1 MLKKCLE
8 MMQRRAPSIKLEL
21 NQASYHAGEKIEGH
35 FQLLGGWKV
44 QDLNRLDCDL
54 VIKNSATDKIV
65 NIKNVL
71 SIYMTKQLKSNERI
85 QKPFKFRLPEEL
97 EPSSGTLVY
106 ELQTKLTFANEK
118 CAKDD
123 RQVKILA

>member
-8 MMQRRAPSIKLEL
+8 LMQRRAPSITLEL
-21 NQASYHAGEKIEGH
+21 NQASYHAGDKIEGH
-35 FQLLGGWKV
+35 IRLLGGWKD

-65 NIKNVL
+65 NIKNVI
-71 SIYMTKQLKSNERI
+71 SIFMSKQLKSNEQI
-85 QKPFKFRLPEEL
+85 DKPFTFRLPEEL

-106 ELQTKLTFANEK
+106 ELQTKLVFANEK

-123 RQVKILA
+123 RQVRILA

>member
-8 MMQRRAPSIKLEL
+8 LMQLRAPSIRLEL
-21 NQASYHAGEKIEGH
+21 NQASYHAGDKIEGH
-35 FQLLGGWKV
+35 FRLLGGWKD

-65 NIKNVL
+65 NIKNVI
-71 SIYMTKQLKSNERI
+71 SIFMSKQLKSNELI
-85 QKPFKFRLPEEL
+85 DKPFKFRLPEEL
-97 EPSSGTLVY
+97 EPSSDSLIY
-106 ELQTKLTFANEK
+106 ELQTKLIFANEK

-123 RQVKILA
+123 RQVRILA

>member
-8 MMQRRAPSIKLEL
+8 LMQLRAPSIRLEL

-35 FQLLGGWKV
+35 FQLLGGWKD
-44 QDLNRLDCDL
+44 QNLNRLDCDL
-54 VIKNSATDKIV
+54 VIKNSANDKIV

-71 SIYMTKQLKSNERI
+71 SIFMSKQLKSNE
-85 QKPFKFRLPEEL
+85 QMKKPFTFRLPEEL

-106 ELQTKLTFANEK
+106 ELQTKLVFANEK

-123 RQVKILA
+123 RQVQIIA